1 MTTVAA
7 GIEIGVHKTAQFF
20 GMTFNLDTLWS
31 TGLAALAV
39 VVSGLLIGR
48 RATSGV
54 PTGAQLLWET
64 VVGWAEDQVE
74 SYIGMKVAPFV
85 VPLAVTLFFFIL
97 VSNWIGIIPTNEI
110 VPAPTADINLTLAMA
125 VLVIVWVWVTGIRKR
140 RVHYFSHF
148 FKPYALLAPINFIEE
163 IVRPVTLAM
172 RLFGN
177 IFSAA
182 IMISVIGLLPVMILW
197 FPTVIW
203 KLIDM
208 GIGAI
213 QAFIFALLT
222 ILYFSFAVGGMEE
235 PAGE

>member
-1 MTTVAA
+1 MTTLAA
-7 GIEIGVHKTAQFF
+7 GIEIGVHRTGQLF

-31 TGLAALAV
+31 TGIAALLIV
-39 VVSGLLIGR
+39 VFGLLIGR
-48 RATSGV
+48 RASSGV
-54 PTGAQLLWET
+54 PTGPQLLWET
-64 VVGWAEDQVE
+64 VVGWAEDQVD

-97 VSNWIGIIPTNEI
+97 VSNWIGIIPTNEV

-125 VLVIVWVWVTGIRKR
+125 VLVIVWVWVTGVRKR
-140 RVHYFSHF
+140 GVHYFSHF
-148 FKPYALLAPINFIEE
+148 VKPYALLAPINIIEE
-163 IVRPVTLAM
+163 IVRPITLAM

-182 IMISVIGLLPVMILW
+182 IMISVLGLLPIVVLW
-197 FPTVIW
+197 FPTAIW

-235 PAGE
+235 PRP